1 MDKNMYE
8 LPPEE
13 LARVPQVP
21 GSLSESLEYLEKDH
35 AFLLKGEVFTQDFLE
50 MWTSHK
56 RKEHDALRL
65 CPHPYEFFLY
75 YDV

>member
-13 LARVPQVP
+13 LAKVPQVP
-21 GSLSESLEYLEKDH
+21 ASLEEALEWLEKDH
-35 AFLLKGEVFTQDFLE
+35 EFLLQGDVFTTDFLE
-50 MWTSHK
+50 MWSSHK
-56 RKEHDALRL
+56 RKEADAMRLR
-65 CPHPYEFFLY
+65 PHPYEFYLY